1 MRLHMRDTL
10 SPRDIEQIADDAG
23 TTIAAICRDAGIA
36 RSTFSRWKAG
46 QTSPSLA
53 VYARIRDAALR
64 HAAAAGCAPERAAPA
79 APVLP
84 DSPDLSPRSVA

>member
-10 SPRDIEQIADDAG
+10 SPHDIEQIADNAG
-23 TTIAAICRDAGIA
+23 SSIAAICRDAGVA

-64 HAAAAGCAPERAAPA
+64 HAAVAGSAPEPA
-79 APVLP
+79 APPAPPIP
-84 DSPDLSPRSVA
+84 DTCPRSVA